1 MFVNIRH
8 QLMEISDEIGII
20 GVIFILISY
29 VLLQSGK
36 IDSKSVRYSFINL
49 IGAVLILFSLF
60 YSWNLA
66 SVIIEIF
73 WILISLYG
81 IIKISIQNEEEG

>member
-1 MFVNIRH
+1 MMM
-8 QLMEISDEIGII
+8 QISDEVGII

-29 VLLQSGK
+29 ILLQLEK
-36 IDSKSVRYSFINL
+36 IDSKSITYSIINL

-73 WILISLYG
+73 LILISIFG
-81 IIKISIQNEEEG
+81 IVKHFFVKRK

>member
-1 MFVNIRH
+1 MMM
-8 QLMEISDEIGII
+8 QISDEVGII

-29 VLLQSGK
+29 ILLQLEK
-36 IDSKSVRYSFINL
+36 IDSKSITYSIINL

-73 WILISLYG
+73 WILISIFG
-81 IIKISIQNEEEG
+81 IVKHFFVKRK